1 MKKRLGNFEL
11 LEPIDP
17 GGYTVVWRA
26 VEQMG
31 HGITRPAAVKL
42 LQGWQTQNQEQIDQL
57 RKEVSALADI
67 CQCPNIVTIYAFDI
81 DEEVGPW
88 IAMELGGK
96 SLRHFIDDERA
107 EPGDVRQLL
116 RDSLRALTAIHGARP
131 QIIHRDIKPNNIL
144 STEFGSWKLAD
155 FGLAK
160 RSETES
166 TLNVL
171 TVQYSA
177 PELLDVTLGKEC
189 PATDLY
195 SLGLVAY
202 EYALGRKGYR
212 AQFPSIY
219 DPYADEKAKAGDDR
233 PKWMYWHTSPQM
245 TVKPLSEVIEGFPK
259 DLSDLIV
266 SMTSKS
272 IADRPASAAEAMS
285 RLQEASAP
293 PSKML
298 MPSASIDARRRA
310 KTERSSIVPIAMTAM
325 VALLVLTLGAWL
337 YIEIT
342 SRPEI
347 TLAKDG
353 TFKGDAPTV
362 AVSGSIAKFPGR
374 GSAVI
379 QLADGARYPVTI
391 DSQGAF
397 SAEVRVARV
406 GEIGGQLRVVS
417 ATGQEVASRNLRIE
431 RQAPQQVTVVTMTR
445 PPVSDAVVR
454 IKEAGSET
462 PIALRTGANGQAEAV
477 VKFGK
482 FELEVEHPRYAPGAG
497 SFETGVDPTRTV
509 TATLNPLS
517 EGDIASKRRG
527 LLGEMD
533 DVIRRTAGGDKAA
546 LERLG
551 EIRRDMLLMEPTP
564 NTPEAQ
570 RRASIMQ
577 EMMDA
582 AQRAYEGD
590 PRAASRLDELRAEV
604 EQAEASA
611 QALAGSEQRQS
622 LMRELAE
629 LTDRAAA
636 RDASVLARL
645 RQIQSDIRQ
654 LDVEEGASVQ
664 ASARRAR
671 LLGEIGE
678 AAERAARGDAQAA
691 VRLREA
697 RRDLEAVEAPR
708 VTRGI
713 SPKRAEL
720 ADQLDDAASR
730 AAKGEEAAVSEFK
743 RLAAEIQELD
753 KDEGVQPATS
763 VRRSRLLNDML
774 ALAEQAGRGNI
785 DAALRLK
792 GLQRD
797 LAALDGRTTVATTA
811 DQDVNARRRTA
822 LIREL
827 GEQVGRLRSDDTTA
841 AERIRKIRS
850 ELQMIDVSEGG
861 ATTTVGRRRA
871 DLLTELAAATE
882 MAAAR
887 DDGAAARVRDIQR
900 ELAVLIA
907 VEQAGGDAASFAT
920 LATELLGGPPS
931 LDLIDRATLLSLSD
945 DLFRSFV
952 ESIVPTGAVAVETVP
967 NLRRVRIRGTVL
979 NEREMQL
986 LMVRLEPALP
996 RLMTELRVDP
1006 WAVCR
1011 RLGQTLEQ
1019 SGATKV
1025 RVHPHISTTDYEM
1038 FVQYEKSSG
1047 IETDAVMSISRRFVI
1062 DSDLIRLQAF

>member
-11 LEPIDP
+11 LEQIDP

-81 DEEVGPW
+81 DDEIGPW
-88 IAMELGGK
+88 IAMELGGR
-96 SLRHFIDDERA
+96 SLRHFISDDPA
-107 EPGDVRQLL
+107 DPGSVRQLL
-116 RDSLRALTAIHGARP
+116 RDCLRALMAIHGARP
-131 QIIHRDIKPNNIL
+131 VIIHRDIKPNNIL

-177 PELLDVTLGKEC
+177 PELLDVSLGKEC
-189 PATDLY
+189 AATDLY

-202 EYALGRKGYR
+202 EYALGRKGYK

-245 TVKPLSEVIEGFPK
+245 TVKPLAEVIEGFPK
-259 DLSDLIV
+259 DLSDLIA

-272 IADRPASAAEAMS
+272 IADRPASASDAMA
-285 RLQEASAP
+285 RLHEASAP
-293 PSKML
+293 PRQMVSTH
-298 MPSASIDARRRA
+298 SIDGIRRS
-310 KTERSSIVPIAMTAM
+310 KSEKSSLVPLLMTAM
-325 VALLVLTLGAWL
+325 VAVLVLTLAAWL
-337 YIEIT
+337 YIEIS
-342 SRPEI
+342 SRPVI
-347 TLAKDG
+347 TLANDAS
-353 TFKGDAPTV
+353 FKSDAPMV
-362 AVSGSIAKFPGR
+362 AVSGKIRNFPGR
-374 GSAVI
+374 GSATI

-391 DSQGAF
+391 DSDGAF
-397 SAEVRVARV
+397 SAEVRAARI
-406 GEIGGQLRVVS
+406 GETGGQLRVLS
-417 ATGQEVASRNLRIE
+417 STGAELASRNLRVE
-431 RQAPQQVTVVTMTR
+431 RQPPRQVTVVTTTR
-445 PPVSDAVVR
+445 PPVADAVVR
-454 IKEAGSET
+454 IKETGSET
-462 PIALRTGANGQAEAV
+462 PIVLRTSANGQAEAS

-497 SFETGVDPTRTV
+497 SFDTGVDPTRTV

-527 LLGEMD
+527 LLGELD
-533 DVIRRTAGGDKAA
+533 DVLRRVTGGDKAA
-546 LERLG
+546 LERLA
-551 EIRRDMLLMEPTP
+551 EIRRDMILMEPTP
-564 NTPEAQ
+564 NAPEAQ
-570 RRASIMQ
+570 RRVSIMQ
-577 EMMDA
+577 EMIDTAERAFTGDA
-582 AQRAYEGD
+582 RA
-590 PRAASRLDELRAEV
+590 STRLMELRAEAV
-604 EQAEASA
+604 QAEASA
-611 QALAGSEQRQS
+611 QAVAGSEQRQA

-629 LTDRAAA
+629 LTDRATA
-636 RDASVLARL
+636 RDASVLPRL
-645 RQIQSDIRQ
+645 RQLQSDIRQ
-654 LDVEEGASVQ
+654 LDAEEGASAQ

-678 AAERAARGDAQAA
+678 AAERSARGDAQAA

-697 RRDLEAVEAPR
+697 RRDLEGIEVPR

-720 ADQLDDAASR
+720 ADKLDDAASR
-730 AAKGEEAAVSEFK
+730 AAKGEEAAIGEFK

-753 KDEGVQPATS
+753 KDESVQPVTAT
-763 VRRSRLLNDML
+763 RRARLLGDML

-797 LAALDGRTTVATTA
+797 LAALDGRTTVATSV
-811 DQDVNARRRTA
+811 DEDVNARRRTA
-822 LIREL
+822 LVREL
-827 GEQVGRLRSDDTTA
+827 GELVGKLRADDTA
-841 AERIRKIRS
+841 APERIRKIRS

-861 ATTTVGRRRA
+861 ATTTIGRRRA

-882 MAAAR
+882 LASAR
-887 DDGAAARVRDIQR
+887 DENALVRIRDIQR
-900 ELAVLIA
+900 ELAVLLA

-945 DLFRSFV
+945 NLFRSFV
-952 ESIVPTGAVAVETVP
+952 ETIVPTGAITVETVP
-967 NLRRVRIRGTVL
+967 NLRRIRVRGTVL

-1011 RLGQTLEQ
+1011 RLGEELES
-1019 SGATKV
+1019 SGATRV
-1025 RVHPHISTTDYEM
+1025 RVHPHIAANDNEM
-1038 FVQYEKSSG
+1038 FVQYERSSG
-1047 IETDAVMSISRRFVI
+1047 IEGETVMRVSRRYVI